1 MKASLITLA
10 LLLAATLA
18 FVPQDPKASAEP
30 AHQDSSVISLS
41 EMQYVDRQGNTRVV
55 PSTQIVEIRVFDD
68 DSDHVR
74 LELLYDNGDY
84 SLIDAQALH
93 ILRSG
98 TPTREVRLVRAS
110 REHMRFPK
118 LP

>member
-1 MKASLITLA
+1 MKAPLLALA
-10 LLLAATLA
+10 LLIAATLA
-18 FVPQDPKASAEP
+18 FVPQDPQQPAEP
-30 AHQDSSVISLS
+30 PQEQSTVISLA
-41 EMQYVDRQGNTRVV
+41 EMQYVDRQGETRSV
-55 PSTQIVEIRVFDD
+55 PSRNVVEIRVFED
-68 DSDHVR
+68 DSDHIR

-98 TPTREVRLVRAS
+98 GSTRDVKLVRAS
-110 REHMRFPK
+110 RRNMRFPR